1 MTQALYRKYRP
12 QQWDAV
18 VGQDHVVTTLK
29 NAIAADRVAHAYL
42 FAGSRGTGKTTLAR
56 LLAKAVNCTNPDPT
70 QRPDN
75 ECGNC
80 KAVNDNRFLDLIEID
95 AASNTSVDDVRDL
108 RDKINFTPS
117 QGIYKVYV
125 IDECFRYEDTV
136 TLADGSKLPIGKIV
150 SEKLPVEVLS
160 YNEKNGQI
168 EAKPIVRWMSKPPI
182 TPTIRVTFDNNRA
195 VVCTINHRF
204 YTPSG
209 VRLAGDLEV
218 GDFVYSAYER
228 ITQHQLSVV
237 VGAAIGDGHISL
249 TGSQMR
255 ARLSITQGA
264 DQKIYL
270 KYKAQLLGDLVQ
282 SPLAFQNYPGTF
294 SRKGTFRLATRSF
307 PQIAEIHRELY
318 DGNGQKRVSREYL
331 ERLTPLGLALWYLD
345 DGSLV
350 TQDHKYTRK
359 KDGGISHYPATRS
372 TLSVHGLALEEART
386 IVDWL
391 EEIWGVNGGVTE
403 TTKGPV
409 IWFTLEGTRKLHEII
424 AEYVPPEMDYK
435 LLPQFHGRF
444 VYPQDDES
452 LAGLAVSVVRDIEE
466 VDPPDYVYNI
476 EVADNHNYFV
486 RDILVANCHMLSVAA
501 FNALLKTLEEP
512 PPHAIFVL
520 ATTEIHKI
528 PATILS
534 RCQRH
539 EFRRVPVDEIVA
551 NLKKIVKAENLQAD
565 DDALI
570 QIARQSAGGMRDA
583 QSLLDQLSS
592 TGDRITLAL
601 AQTVLGTATSQTVLD
616 IITAIWDHDPA
627 RGLESIHRA
636 LDAGADPR
644 SLARQ
649 LVEYLRGLMLIQMGN
664 ANQVEATADVKKQ
677 MQSHAKS
684 FTTSDVLRMM
694 KSFNNAATDLRGGW
708 QPSLSLELALAE
720 VLDAPNETTPAPAA
734 PSSPG
739 RTRQTT
745 PKPATASPSSPQ
757 PKGVGGGSRP
767 QAESTASPKAHRDD
781 MSGSEGAV
789 EVASHPA
796 EKPALNTGD
805 VIKAWKQM
813 SVSLPK
819 AQANLSAL
827 MNSVRMI
834 DVQGKTLILGLAS
847 DVLVSKIDKPDQ
859 IEVIQ
864 KLIKGEFGV
873 DVNIRCM
880 VTTAKGKIPPNVA
893 QDGMVAAAI
902 QHGGEIV
909 DMQD

>member
-70 QRPDN
+70 KRPDN
-75 ECGNC
+75 ECENC
-80 KAVNDNRFLDLIEID
+80 KAVNENRFLDLIEID

-117 QGIYKVYV
+117 QGQYKVYV
-125 IDECFRYEDTV
+125 IDE
-136 TLADGSKLPIGKIV
+136 A
-150 SEKLPVEVLS
+150 
-160 YNEKNGQI
+160 
-168 EAKPIVRWMSKPPI
+168 
-182 TPTIRVTFDNNRA
+182 
-195 VVCTINHRF
+195 
-204 YTPSG
+204 
-209 VRLAGDLEV
+209 
-218 GDFVYSAYER
+218 
-228 ITQHQLSVV
+228 
-237 VGAAIGDGHISL
+237 
-249 TGSQMR
+249 
-255 ARLSITQGA
+255 
-264 DQKIYL
+264 
-270 KYKAQLLGDLVQ
+270 
-282 SPLAFQNYPGTF
+282 
-294 SRKGTFRLATRSF
+294 
-307 PQIAEIHRELY
+307 
-318 DGNGQKRVSREYL
+318 
-331 ERLTPLGLALWYLD
+331 
-345 DGSLV
+345 
-350 TQDHKYTRK
+350 
-359 KDGGISHYPATRS
+359 
-372 TLSVHGLALEEART
+372 
-386 IVDWL
+386 
-391 EEIWGVNGGVTE
+391 
-403 TTKGPV
+403 
-409 IWFTLEGTRKLHEII
+409 
-424 AEYVPPEMDYK
+424 
-435 LLPQFHGRF
+435 
-444 VYPQDDES
+444 
-452 LAGLAVSVVRDIEE
+452 
-466 VDPPDYVYNI
+466 
-476 EVADNHNYFV
+476 
-486 RDILVANCHMLSVAA
+486 HMLSNAA

-528 PATILS
+528 PATVLS

-539 EFRRVPVDEIVA
+539 EFRRVPVDEIVT
-551 NLKKIVKAENLQAD
+551 NLKKIVKAENIQSD

-601 AQTVLGTATSQTVLD
+601 AQTVLGTATSQSVLD
-616 IITAIWDHDPA
+616 VITAIMDHDPA
-627 RGLESIHRA
+627 HGLESIHKA

-664 ANQVEATADVKKQ
+664 ASQVEATADVKKQ
-677 MQSHAKS
+677 MQAHAKS

-720 VLDAPNETTPAPAA
+720 VLDTPNETTPSPAA
-734 PSSPG
+734 PSSSG
-739 RTRQTT
+739 RTRQTA
-745 PKPATASPSSPQ
+745 PKPATATPSSPP
-757 PKGVGGGSRP
+757 PKEVGGSRP
-767 QAESTASPKAHRDD
+767 KAEPATLPKEHRDD
-781 MSGSEGAV
+781 VHATAGTA
-789 EVASHPA
+789 EVATRSA

-813 SVSLPK
+813 SASLPK

-864 KLIKGEFGV
+864 KLIRDEFGV